1 MSLAAEL
8 RTLYHLTLAP
18 IRGASHAERLE
29 SFYGPQAA
37 AYDRFRER
45 LLRGRQELFSSIPFT
60 PGARWIDLGGGT
72 AANLEYLGD
81 RLGQLERVFVVDLS
95 NSLLGVAKKRL
106 DARGWRNVELI
117 CADAGQFEPPAVQ
130 VDVVSCSY
138 SLTMMPDW
146 FVVIDRAWELL
157 RPGGVIGVIDFFV
170 SRKHA
175 EHGLVQHGWWSRHF
189 WPAWFA
195 RDNVHLNPDHLPYV
209 RRKFETVS
217 LDQTWAPV
225 PYLPGLRVP
234 YYRFVGRKP
243 FPGSSDV
250 IRKSR

>member
-1 MSLAAEL
+1 MSLTADL

-45 LLRGRQELFSSIPFT
+45 LLHGRQDLFRSIPFA
-60 PGARWIDLGGGT
+60 PGARWVDLGGGT

-81 RLGQLERVFVVDLS
+81 RLAKLQRVFVVDLCEP
-95 NSLLGVAKKRL
+95 LLGMARKRVVS
-106 DARGWRNVELI
+106 REWKNVELI
-117 CADAGQFEPPAVQ
+117 CADASRFEPPAGQ
-130 VDVVSCSY
+130 LDVVSCSY

-146 FVVIDRAWELL
+146 FAVIDRAWELL

-175 EHGLVQHGWWSRHF
+175 ERSLVQHGWWSRHF

-195 RDNVHLNPDHLPYV
+195 RDNVYLSPDHLPYLQ
-209 RRKFETVS
+209 RRFETVA
-217 LDQTWAPV
+217 LDQQHAPI

-234 YYRFVGRKP
+234 YYRFLGRKTTK
-243 FPGSSDV
+243 SDN
-250 IRKSR
+250 

>member
-1 MSLAAEL
+1 MSLAADL

-18 IRGASHAERLE
+18 IRGHSHAERLE

-45 LLRGRQELFSSIPFT
+45 LLHGRKELFSSIPFDR
-60 PGARWIDLGGGT
+60 GARWVDLGGGT
-72 AANLEYLGD
+72 AANLEFLGR
-81 RLGQLERVFVVDLS
+81 RLADLQRVFVVDLS
-95 NSLLGVAKKRL
+95 PSLLAVAEERVT
-106 DARGWRNVELI
+106 ARGWQNVELV
-117 CADAGQFEPPAVQ
+117 CCDAAQFAPTGDP

-146 FVVIDRAWELL
+146 FAVIDHAFELL
-157 RPGGVIGVIDFFV
+157 RPGGLIGVVDFFV

-175 EHGLVQHGWWSRHF
+175 ATGLVQHGWWTRHF

-195 RDNVHLNPDHLPYV
+195 RDNVHLSPDHLAYLE
-209 RRKFETVS
+209 RRFQTIS
-217 LDQTWAPV
+217 LAEERAPV

-234 YYRFVGRKP
+234 YYRFIGRKP
-243 FPGSSDV
+243 
-250 IRKSR
+250 